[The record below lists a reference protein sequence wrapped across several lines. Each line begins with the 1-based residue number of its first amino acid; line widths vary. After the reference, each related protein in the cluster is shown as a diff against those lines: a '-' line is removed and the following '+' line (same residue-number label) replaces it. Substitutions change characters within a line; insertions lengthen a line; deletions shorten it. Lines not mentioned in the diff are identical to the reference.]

1 MSAIEPI
8 CLLGLL
14 FKRVVEV
21 DSMFTQILTI
31 PDNGN
36 QGGKKDIE
44 PLSRMVTND
53 SDVVEVLIHLDQ

>member
-1 MSAIEPI
+1 
-8 CLLGLL
+8 LFGLL

-53 SDVVEVLIHLDQ
+53 SDVIEVLIHLDQ

>member
-1 MSAIEPI
+1 
-8 CLLGLL
+8 LFGLL

-36 QGGKKDIE
+36 RGGKKDIE